1 MITLTKTTDS
11 IILDKTENL
20 SALEISYSGSLV
32 GEILG
37 NTISGMNK
45 KKIVILFLSQPDDV
59 IMTYYGR
66 FNITKVVAY
75 DKESKPI
82 KISRNTYSDNINSIN
97 SKWDLSTTTYENY
110 NKTNKYIGNVKTIL
124 SSTLNGEKRYLNKKG
139 EMPENKLKSNQ
150 ASMLNRN
157 RGNYGVKQK

>member
-32 GEILG
+32 GEIFG

-45 KKIVILFLSQPDDV
+45 KKIVILFLSQPDDL

-66 FNITKVVAY
+66 FNINKSIY
-75 DKESKPI
+75 
-82 KISRNTYSDNINSIN
+82 KIYF
-97 SKWDLSTTTYENY
+97 K
-110 NKTNKYIGNVKTIL
+110 
-124 SSTLNGEKRYLNKKG
+124 
-139 EMPENKLKSNQ
+139 
-150 ASMLNRN
+150 
-157 RGNYGVKQK
+157 